1 MNYSEPNY
9 IYEKSTDN
17 ESYHGGYGIDSYIE
31 YNTNNKYLGGNR
43 KNTAMFQDMVVP
55 FGLFYG
61 QQSTMTKKEEE
72 EKYIDGGLISE
83 SMFDKL
89 LLSVGKIE
97 KPRGKQKTRKN
108 NSSKT

>member
-1 MNYSEPNY
+1 MNYREPNY

-17 ESYHGGYGIDSYIE
+17 ESYHGGYGIDPSIH

-43 KNTAMFQDMVVP
+43 KNTAIFQDMVVP

-72 EKYIDGGLISE
+72 EKYIEGGLISE